1 MRFIGY
7 AASLTS
13 GFYLL
18 SLLEREIISKFAPVY
33 LGWDFQRKP
42 GAATYAP
49 TPLEIY
55 PPIPPG
61 FRHPCFHVF

>member
-18 SLLEREIISKFAPVY
+18 RLLERETISKFAPVY
-33 LGWDFQRKP
+33 LGRHFQQQP
-42 GAATYAP
+42 GTATYAP
-49 TPLEIY
+49 TPLPSTVIGGAFSELS
-55 PPIPPG
+55 
-61 FRHPCFHVF
+61 